1 MSYRLSVLHSF
12 DPLGAKVGGLETF
25 VRDILGNLPDDFTFL
40 MVGVDSTGKRELG
53 RVARETFRGK
63 AFDFLPILHY
73 PEDKARE
80 AAKRLKD
87 SINFQFMQ
95 ALVRN
100 LHCPVWPGRG
110 AVADPCAAQSV

>member
-25 VRDILGNLPDDFTFL
+25 VRDILGNLPDHFTFL

-53 RVARETFRGK
+53 RVTRETFRGK

-73 PEDKARE
+73 SEEKARE
-80 AAKRLKD
+80 ATKRLKTNRQQRIGTRLD
-87 SINFQFMQ
+87 FEC
-95 ALVRN
+95 ARN
-100 LHCPVWPGRG
+100 IC
-110 AVADPCAAQSV
+110 

>member
-40 MVGVDSTGKRELG
+40 MVGVDLTVSANWLRDG
-53 RVARETFRGK
+53 ATFRGK

-73 PEDKARE
+73 PEEKARE
-80 AAKRLKD
+80 ATKRLKTNRQQRIGTRLD
-87 SINFQFMQ
+87 FEC
-95 ALVRN
+95 ARN
-100 LHCPVWPGRG
+100 IC
-110 AVADPCAAQSV
+110 